1 MAEFRKAAPQRAAQT
16 QKTPRITAK
25 IDRFVNLEGSS
36 VKASASVNI
45 GGAFAIHGIKVI
57 DSPQKGMFV
66 SMPAETYV
74 DRDGQTQYSEICHP
88 ITAEA
93 RNALIETVKNAYEQA
108 LAAQQTAESQS
119 NSEDLNPEM

>member
-1 MAEFRKAAPQRAAQT
+1 MAVFRKSAPQRAAQT
-16 QKTPRITAK
+16 QKPLRITAK

-36 VKASASVNI
+36 VKALASVNI

-66 SMPAETYV
+66 SMPADKYV
-74 DRDGQTQYSEICHP
+74 DRDGNTQYSEICHA

-93 RNALIETVKNAYEQA
+93 RNSLIQTVKNAYEQA
-108 LAAQQTAESQS
+108 LAAQQTVESQS

>member
-1 MAEFRKAAPQRAAQT
+1 MAEYRRNAPQRAAQ
-16 QKTPRITAK
+16 KPALPSITAK
-25 IDRFVNLEGSS
+25 IDRFVNVEGSS
-36 VKASASVNI
+36 IKASASVNI

-66 SMPAETYV
+66 SMPADKYV
-74 DRDGQTQYSEICHP
+74 DREGNTQYSSICNP

-108 LAAQQTAESQS
+108 LAAQQTVESQS
-119 NSEDLNPEM
+119 NSDDLNPEM

>member
-1 MAEFRKAAPQRAAQT
+1 MAEFRKSAPQRATQT
-16 QKTPRITAK
+16 QKPLRITAK

-36 VKASASVNI
+36 VKALASVNI

-66 SMPAETYV
+66 SMPADKYV
-74 DRDGQTQYSEICHP
+74 DRDGNTQYSSICNP

-108 LAAQQTAESQS
+108 LAAQQTVESQS